1 MNIQPDAQNVPS
13 TSSVNSNEKS
23 CNNTEFLK
31 IIKEMVPDLLN
42 TFPEY
47 TSTLHN
53 GLSDI
58 LTDTNSDNVI
68 EVYEHCINTFPKLFF
83 DILYQNEDMFTDATK
98 NTVLLPGI
106 EFADLWKQDIS
117 DNTKK
122 ILWKYLQLI
131 LFSVIND
138 IKDENTLGDT
148 KKLFE
153 AINEDEL
160 KNKLEEAMSEMQN
173 IFDVSNQNFTG
184 MDMSNINLN
193 NLPNP
198 EDIHNHM
205 NKMLGGK
212 IGKLAA
218 EIAEKAIVD
227 LDLDLDNVTSVNDVF
242 NKMFR
247 NPGKLMSM
255 VKNVGTTL
263 ETKIKS
269 GDLKQSEL
277 IQEATDMMA
286 NMQSMP
292 GMGSIKSMLG
302 QFGVPVGKNSKLN
315 TGAMQAQLKQNLRQ
329 SKMRERMQKR
339 LAERK
344 AMLSI
349 TPNTNAITSMVEPPE
364 RTPRIKNKSTLP
376 DETTSKKKHKKRK
389 NKHKHKKRK

>member
-1 MNIQPDAQNVPS
+1 MNNQPNEQNVS
-13 TSSVNSNEKS
+13 QTSSLNEDNVS
-23 CNNTEFLK
+23 CINQEFLK
-31 IIKEMVPDLLN
+31 IVKEMIPDLLN

-47 TSTLHN
+47 TSTLHS

-58 LTDTNSDNVI
+58 LTDINSDGVM
-68 EVYEHCINTFPKLFF
+68 EVYNHCINTFPKLFF

-131 LFSVIND
+131 LFSIIND

-160 KNKLEEAMSEMQN
+160 KQKLEDAMSEMQN
-173 IFDVSNQNFTG
+173 IFDVSNQNFSG
-184 MDMSNINLN
+184 MDVSNINLD

-218 EIAEKAIVD
+218 EIAEEAIKD
-227 LDLDLDNVTSVNDVF
+227 LDIDVNNVTSVNDVF

-263 ETKIKS
+263 ESKIKS
-269 GDLKQSEL
+269 GDIKQSEL

-292 GMGSIKSMLG
+292 GMSNIKSMLG
-302 QFGVPVGKNSKLN
+302 QFGIPMGKNSKLN
-315 TGAMQAQLKQNLRQ
+315 TGAMQSQLKQNLRQ

-344 AMLSI
+344 AMLSMTQNTSI
-349 TPNTNAITSMVEPPE
+349 TNSTNELPE
-364 RTPRIKNKSTLP
+364 RTPRIKKTVSLS
-376 DETTSKKKHKKRK
+376 DETTSKKKHKKKKNKRK
-389 NKHKHKKRK
+389 NKKRK

>member
-1 MNIQPDAQNVPS
+1 MNTQSNVQNDS
-13 TSSVNSNEKS
+13 LNIL
-23 CNNTEFLK
+23 CDNTEFLK
-31 IIKEMVPDLLN
+31 IIKEFIPDLLN

-47 TSTLHN
+47 SSTLHS
-53 GLSDI
+53 GLNDI
-58 LTDTNSDNVI
+58 LTDTNSVEVV
-68 EVYEHCINTFPKLFF
+68 EVYEHCINTYPKLFF
-83 DILYQNEDMFTDATK
+83 DILYQNDEMFLDSTK
-98 NTVLLPGI
+98 NTTLLPGI
-106 EFADLWKQDIS
+106 DFADLWKQDIS
-117 DNTKK
+117 ENTKK
-122 ILWKYLQLI
+122 VLWKYLQLI
-131 LFSVIND
+131 LFSIIND

-160 KNKLEEAMSEMQN
+160 KQKLEETLTEMQN
-173 IFDVSNQNFTG
+173 IFDVSNQNFSG
-184 MDMSNINLN
+184 MDVSNINLD

-212 IGKLAA
+212 IGKLAS
-218 EIAEKAIVD
+218 EIAEEAIKD
-227 LDLDLDNVTSVNDVF
+227 LDIDINNVTSVNDVF
-242 NKMFR
+242 NKLFR

-269 GDLKQSEL
+269 GDIKQSEL
-277 IQEATDMMA
+277 IKEATDMMT

-292 GMGSIKSMLG
+292 GMGNIKNMLS

-344 AMLSI
+344 AMLNKTQNTMALESI
-349 TPNTNAITSMVEPPE
+349 NEPPE
-364 RTPRIKNKSTLP
+364 RTPRIKNNKPLAEESS
-376 DETTSKKKHKKRK
+376 SKKKHKKRK
-389 NKHKHKKRK
+389 NKNKNKNKKRK